1 MVARGGPDDPA
12 ACGGRDASRSWGRAR
27 PRRAAFLA
35 ERRGGRDDRAM
46 SSDLPAR
53 APGPAVRLVARP
65 IAPCAEMPNDNPALH
80 AGAIWGNDCG
90 APSLH
95 RRTRGRRRGAAVRRP
110 VRSRRRAASSGLD
123 ELVPPPRHS
132 RSCGS
137 RRRES
142 RQACSG
148 VAPRLPSPAA
158 ARPSSAGRPRYPLR
172 PRGPANHA
180 GGRFRDLARPW
191 RPTAA
196 DARLLALL
204 DTGPDGAAPAAR
216 LARGYRGWARTL
228 AGEDVD
234 FAETGGTMLDEWA
247 ALACSAAL
255 GEGVAVTA
263 LRRELR
269 ARGGAAF
276 GLVDAA

>member
-1 MVARGGPDDPA
+1 
-12 ACGGRDASRSWGRAR
+12 
-27 PRRAAFLA
+27 
-35 ERRGGRDDRAM
+35 M

-53 APGPAVRLVARP
+53 PPGPVVRLVARP

-80 AGAIWGNDCG
+80 AGAIWGNDDVVG

-95 RRTRGRRRGAAVRRP
+95 PAHPAVVDDAVQQSERP
-110 VRSRRRAASSGLD
+110 DPFTATSGVLPALD

-132 RSCGS
+132 EI
-137 RRRES
+137 RRLTPTGELGES
-142 RQACSG
+142 LLEPSPA
-148 VAPRLPSPAA
+148 APPVLAVVPPPAA
-158 ARPSSAGRPRYPLR
+158 ARPSSAEAPSIAEP
-172 PRGPANHA
+172 PAPGA
-180 GGRFRDLARPW
+180 GAAAEATPAAALLAIL
-191 RPTAA
+191 AA
-196 DARLLALL
+196 TVEAHGGEDARARLLALL

-269 ARGGAAF
+269 ARGVAAF